1 MLGQILTRGSLRI
14 MVKNVDP
21 NYDAYRRQKT
31 SIKSCFGHK
40 YVYVCEVRCQIVP
53 LKSIFCPTLR
63 RPRLEMKCQLV
74 PTSPP
79 GEHSLAESRL
89 TLWCAYVSSCL
100 PLRKNSGG
108 LPNTCWKS
116 DTITRQMHV
125 VLVLFRPLPNVDIQK
140 FGMYNLTKAYGNI
153 ENPFANPRVEDWEA
167 SNGHTKDK
175 TRLFHGPWHNAVGEH
190 ICAQPFRMWNRL
202 RFHTF
207 LQVSQIFQ
215 RRKSDANK
223 QDFWK

>member
-1 MLGQILTRGSLRI
+1 MYTF
-14 MVKNVDP
+14 VK
-21 NYDAYRRQKT
+21 YDA
-31 SIKSCFGHK
+31 
-40 YVYVCEVRCQIVP
+40 
-53 LKSIFCPTLR
+53 
-63 RPRLEMKCQLV
+63 RL
-74 PTSPP
+74 
-79 GEHSLAESRL
+79 SLSRVFSARYSRDHV
-89 TLWCAYVSSCL
+89 WRWNASWSQ
-100 PLRKNSGG
+100 PLRQANTVWRNPDWLYDVLMSPHVYHCAKNNGG
-108 LPNTCWKS
+108 FPNTCWKS
-116 DTITRQMHV
+116 DTITRQMHA

-140 FGMYNLTKAYGNI
+140 FGMWGMYDLTKAYGNI
-153 ENPFANPRVEDWEA
+153 ENPFANRRVEDWEA

-175 TRLFHGPWHNAVGEH
+175 TRLLHGPWHNAVGEH